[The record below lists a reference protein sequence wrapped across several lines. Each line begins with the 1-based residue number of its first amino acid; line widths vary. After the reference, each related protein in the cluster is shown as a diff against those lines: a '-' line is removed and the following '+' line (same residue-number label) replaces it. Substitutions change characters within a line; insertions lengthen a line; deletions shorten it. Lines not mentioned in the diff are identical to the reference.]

1 METKLRVCL
10 ADGGRG
16 LLGERN
22 PNPLA
27 YHLGQLPKAAVLL
40 LEQGQ
45 NLVSRQR
52 AVELACLGIN
62 GETAVCLVGGLRLRR
77 GGLLL
82 NCADLARSPF
92 GIFL

>member
-1 METKLRVCL
+1 METKLGQRL

-16 LLGERN
+16 LLAEGN

-27 YHLGQLPKAAVLL
+27 YDFGHLPKAAVLL

-52 AVELACLGIN
+52 AVVLACLGVN
-62 GETAVCLVGGLRLRR
+62 RQAGVWLVGLRLRC
-77 GGLLL
+77 GL
-82 NCADLARSPF
+82 R
-92 GIFL
+92 